1 MTNATLANTDVLTA
15 AVDAGFYNG
24 NQLYSKPSVRQ
35 LWCDAFKA
43 GISVNEAL
51 DMFRNRVHRGIAE
64 TKPEDLDKI
73 EAKFL
78 SNGYQRSLY
87 LGLAMSR
94 GIDAGTASL
103 AAKFVDWEDIKS
115 ALETTADLE
124 ALNFEIDNLIVDG
137 EAKAEARSAARDAA
151 AIDIVKQAPAFADVL
166 VANVG
171 TSLSSPERAEL
182 VKVQALLTT
191 LLA

>member
-1 MTNATLANTDVLTA
+1 MTNATLTNTDVLTA
-15 AVDAGFYNG
+15 AVEAGFFNG
-24 NQLYSKPSVRQ
+24 NQKYSKPSVRQ
-35 LWCDAFKA
+35 AWCDAFKS
-43 GISVNEAL
+43 GVSLDEAL
-51 DMFRNRVHRGIAE
+51 DSFRTRVHRGIAE
-64 TKPEDLDKI
+64 TEPADLDKV

-94 GIDAGTASL
+94 GIDAGTAAL
-103 AAKFVDWEDIKS
+103 AAKFVDWEDVKS
-115 ALETTADLE
+115 TLETTNDADLDDQ
-124 ALNFEIDNLIVDG
+124 FEKLILEG
-137 EAKAEARSAARDAA
+137 EAKADARSAARDAA
-151 AIDIVKQAPAFADVL
+151 AIDIVKQAPSFADVL

-171 TSLSSPERAEL
+171 KSLVTAERAEL

>member
-15 AVDAGFYNG
+15 ASDAGFFNG
-24 NQLYSKPSVRQ
+24 NQAYSKPSVRQ
-35 LWCDAFKA
+35 AWCDAFKS
-43 GISVNEAL
+43 GVSLDTAL
-51 DMFRNRVHRGIAE
+51 DSFRARVHRGIAE

-73 EAKFL
+73 EVKFL

-103 AAKFVDWEDIKS
+103 AAKFVSWEDIQS
-115 ALETTADLE
+115 TLATTADESLDDAFD
-124 ALNFEIDNLIVDG
+124 ALITEG
-137 EAKAEARSAARDAA
+137 EAKAEARRNARDAA
-151 AIDIVKQAPAFADVL
+151 ALDIVKQAPVFADVL
-166 VANVG
+166 VANVD
-171 TSLSSPERAEL
+171 TSLTSAERAEL

>member
-1 MTNATLANTDVLTA
+1 MTNATLANTDVLTIA
-15 AVDAGFYNG
+15 ADAGFYNG
-24 NQLYSKPSVRQ
+24 NQAYSKPSVRQ
-35 LWCDAFKA
+35 AWCDAFKA
-43 GISVNEAL
+43 GVSLDEAL
-51 DMFRNRVHRGIAE
+51 ESFRTRVHRGIAE

-103 AAKFVDWEDIKS
+103 AAKFVSWEDIKS
-115 ALETTADLE
+115 ALETTADE
-124 ALNFEIDNLIVDG
+124 ALDDAFEALILEG
-137 EAKAEARSAARDAA
+137 EAKADARSAARDAA
-151 AIDIVKQAPAFADVL
+151 AIDIVKQAPVFADVL
-166 VANVG
+166 VANVD
-171 TSLSSPERAEL
+171 TSLNSAERAEL